1 MSSEQRMYVTR
12 EVAERAAIDL
22 CRLLPN
28 EPPGCQWRVLAGSSS
43 ATTDEHTRAHPKLV
57 GISDASRY
65 GAQLM
70 GHVPVAAEGVIGP
83 LQ

>member
-1 MSSEQRMYVTR
+1 MYVTR
-12 EVAERAAIDL
+12 EVAERAATDL
-22 CRLLPN
+22 CRLLPDA
-28 EPPGCQWRVLAGSSS
+28 PPDCQRRVLAESSS
-43 ATTDEHTRAHPKLV
+43 ATTDEHTLAHPELV

-70 GHVPVAAEGVIGP
+70 GHVKVAAKGVIGP